1 MILPTG
7 IAPLAFNNNS
17 VGQLSLVV
25 VVLMVEE
32 LPKAKLP
39 SDVSDAILENSL
51 KRLED
56 SLEQQLGEIDD
67 LNVEWWKLQDATRAN
82 RETFDGKMKKYI
94 KDYASWRELEAV
106 RARHKRQR
114 LELLKG
120 DEI

>member
-25 VVLMVEE
+25 AVLMVEE

-39 SDVSDAILENSL
+39 SDVSDAILESSL
-51 KRLED
+51 QLLED

-94 KDYASWRELEAV
+94 KDYASGRELEAV

-114 LELLKG
+114 LACVC
-120 DEI
+120 